1 MWDDS
6 WFGSHSG
13 VFVSHSTGDT
23 GTVFTYDD
31 AAHLWRRA
39 LEDNGAP
46 KDVPKPVDDAQ
57 ARKLKVARFAHVP
70 ADCLEI
76 KTETREA

>member
-1 MWDDS
+1 MWDDR
-6 WFGSHSG
+6 WDLTDINGP
-13 VFVSHSTGDT
+13 FV
-23 GTVFTYDD
+23 TYDPERGD
-31 AAHLWRRA
+31 WRYVHT
-39 LEDNGAP
+39 D
-46 KDVPKPVDDAQ
+46 DVLKNESPKPVDDAQ

>member
-6 WFGSHSG
+6 WFGSHGG

-23 GTVFTYDD
+23 GTVFTYDPERGG
-31 AAHLWRRA
+31 WRCSHA
-39 LEDNGAP
+39 DGVLKNES
-46 KDVPKPVDDAQ
+46 PKPVDDAQ